1 MNDCTPLQER
11 LLFLQKFLSAP
22 LSTGSIV
29 PSSRHLTKA
38 MLKPINWENS
48 RHIAELG
55 AGTGVFTREIRR
67 RRDPRCQV
75 YIFERDEALR
85 ERLQVEI
92 PDFSFHPD
100 ARDIH
105 LLPREEDSAPL
116 LDGIISGLPFAN
128 FPTSLRDQILDNV
141 KAALKPDGKFI
152 AFQYSLRLKS
162 RLEKRFE
169 KVSTS
174 LVTLNVPP
182 AFVHVCEGPRG
193 N

>member
-1 MNDCTPLQER
+1 MNPCTPLQER

-29 PSSRHLTKA
+29 PSSRHLTRE
-38 MLKPINWENS
+38 MLKPIDWQSS

-55 AGTGVFTREIRR
+55 AGTGVFTREIHR
-67 RRDPRCQV
+67 RRDPGCRV
-75 YIFERDEALR
+75 YIFERDEMLR
-85 ERLQVEI
+85 QRLQLEL

-100 ARDIH
+100 ACDIH
-105 LLPREEDSAPL
+105 LLPREDTAPL
-116 LDGIISGLPFAN
+116 LDGVISGLPFAN
-128 FPTSLRDQILDNV
+128 FPPFLRDLILDNV
-141 KAALKPDGKFI
+141 RSALKPSGKFV

-162 RLEKRFE
+162 RLEQRFE
-169 KVSTS
+169 RVTTS
-174 LVTLNVPP
+174 LVPLNVPP

>member
-1 MNDCTPLQER
+1 MNDSTPLQER

-29 PSSRHLTKA
+29 PSSRHLTRE
-38 MLKPINWENS
+38 MLKPIDWKRS

-67 RRDPRCQV
+67 RRNPDCRV

-85 ERLQVEI
+85 QRLQLEI

-100 ARDIH
+100 ACDIH
-105 LLPREEDSAPL
+105 LLPREDSAPL

-128 FPTSLRDQILDNV
+128 FSSSLRDLILDNV
-141 KAALKPDGKFI
+141 RAALKPDGKFV

-162 RLEKRFE
+162 RLEQRFE
-169 KVSTS
+169 KVTTT
-174 LVTLNVPP
+174 LVPLNVPP
-182 AFVHVCEGPRG
+182 AFVHVCEGPRD

>member
-1 MNDCTPLQER
+1 VNDCTPLQER

-29 PSSRHLTKA
+29 PSSRHLTRE
-38 MLKPINWENS
+38 MLKPIDWQRS

-55 AGTGVFTREIRR
+55 AGTGVFTREIHR
-67 RRDPRCQV
+67 RRDPRCRV

-85 ERLQVEI
+85 ERLQTEI

-105 LLPREEDSAPL
+105 LLPREDSQPL
-116 LDGIISGLPFAN
+116 LDGVISGLPFAN
-128 FPTSLRDQILDNV
+128 FSPSLRDLILDNV
-141 KAALKPDGKFI
+141 QAALKPEGKFI

-162 RLEKRFE
+162 RLERRFE
-169 KVSTS
+169 SVTTS
-174 LVTLNVPP
+174 LVPLNVPP
-182 AFVHVCEGPRG
+182 AFVHVCERPRD

>member
-29 PSSRHLTKA
+29 PSSRHLTRE

-67 RRDPRCQV
+67 RRDPRCSV

-85 ERLQVEI
+85 RRLQVEI

-100 ARDIH
+100 ACDIH
-105 LLPREEDSAPL
+105 LLPREASDPL

-128 FPTSLRDQILDNV
+128 FSPSLRDRILDNV
-141 KAALKPDGKFI
+141 RSALKPDGKFV

-162 RLEKRFE
+162 RLEQRFE
-169 KVSTS
+169 RVTTK

-182 AFVHVCEGPRG
+182 AFVHVCEGPRD

>member
-1 MNDCTPLQER
+1 
-11 LLFLQKFLSAP
+11 
-22 LSTGSIV
+22 V
-29 PSSRHLTKA
+29 PSSRHLTRE
-38 MLKPINWENS
+38 MLKPIDWEHS

-67 RRDPRCQV
+67 RRDPDCQV

-85 ERLQVEI
+85 QRLQLEI

-100 ARDIH
+100 ACDIH
-105 LLPREEDSAPL
+105 RLPSQDASPL

-128 FPTSLRDQILDNV
+128 FPGSLRDLILDNV
-141 KAALKPDGKFI
+141 RAALKPDGKFV

-162 RLEKRFE
+162 RLEQRFE
-169 KVSTS
+169 KVTTT
-174 LVTLNVPP
+174 LVPLNVPP
-182 AFVHVCEGPRG
+182 AFVHVCEGPRE